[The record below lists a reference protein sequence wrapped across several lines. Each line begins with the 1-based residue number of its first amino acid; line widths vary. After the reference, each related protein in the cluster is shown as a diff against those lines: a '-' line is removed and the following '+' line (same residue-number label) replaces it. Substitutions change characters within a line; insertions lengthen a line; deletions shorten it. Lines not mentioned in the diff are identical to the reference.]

1 MFEKTKLTNNLQTL
15 RHLCEEQIASSPL
28 KCPWFWAT
36 LKGWV
41 DVNSKGNSSMKA
53 TDSLS
58 SRMQE
63 TTSWILRLEN
73 GTQSLV
79 VLTSPLYSAQI
90 WQILRSSWPSL
101 LTALLFNQR
110 FKLVNC
116 IGGQL
121 RMMHLHEPC
130 HNCNLFC
137 NANTQRKRR
146 TMNNRWSIRTIWRDG
161 PSQVI
166 QRQASPSCPKV
177 RSG

>member
-1 MFEKTKLTNNLQTL
+1 ME
-15 RHLCEEQIASSPL
+15 P
-28 KCPWFWAT
+28 
-36 LKGWV
+36 
-41 DVNSKGNSSMKA
+41 
-53 TDSLS
+53 SLS
-58 SRMQE
+58 CIGLKYGRFSE
-63 TTSWILRLEN
+63 
-73 GTQSLV
+73 
-79 VLTSPLYSAQI
+79 VLDQVY
-90 WQILRSSWPSL
+90 WL
-101 LTALLFNQR
+101 LFFFNQR

-177 RSG
+177 RSGWERGAGRVTSAKSSECLGKLLTAKSKELLTQRVRCHNVVNKASSGKTQG